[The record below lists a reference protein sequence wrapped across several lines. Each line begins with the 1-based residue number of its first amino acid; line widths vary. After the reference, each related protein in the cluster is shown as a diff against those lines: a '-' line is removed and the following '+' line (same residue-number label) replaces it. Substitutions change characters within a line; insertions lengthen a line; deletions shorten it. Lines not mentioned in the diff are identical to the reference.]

1 MIESL
6 SQSQVITIEK
16 PKSKRNSKKKRQSE
30 CEDESEQPKMKRISK
45 KKRQSESEDE
55 L

>member
-1 MIESL
+1 MIEAL
-6 SQSQVITIEK
+6 EQSQVITVEK
-16 PKSKRNSKKKRQSE
+16 PKSKRNSKKKRQNE
-30 CEDESEQPKMKRISK
+30 CVDESEQPKMKRMSK